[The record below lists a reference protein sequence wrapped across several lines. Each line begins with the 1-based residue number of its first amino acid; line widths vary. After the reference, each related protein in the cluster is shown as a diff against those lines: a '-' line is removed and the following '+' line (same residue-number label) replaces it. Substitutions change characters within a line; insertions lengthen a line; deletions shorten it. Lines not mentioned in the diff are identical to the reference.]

1 MNSGGRLGND
11 ACAADDRGEVPVIG
25 VEARVNVAAMPP
37 GEVLPTVSASGASR
51 AGGPGAENRMAAA
64 MGSVANLLSMTPTQL
79 TSAMSAGQS
88 MSTLAQASG
97 ISRADLLGAVTSG
110 LRAAAPQGAPTP
122 SDAMLTKIASNIVN
136 HTGQVGSAHRNGRGQ
151 ISAQAPA
158 SPESTVPAAA
168 TPAAARTTSAANLDV
183 LL

>member
-1 MNSGGRLGND
+1 
-11 ACAADDRGEVPVIG
+11 
-25 VEARVNVAAMPP
+25 
-37 GEVLPTVSASGASR
+37 
-51 AGGPGAENRMAAA
+51 
-64 MGSVANLLSMTPTQL
+64 
-79 TSAMSAGQS
+79 

-110 LRAAAPQGAPTP
+110 PRAAAPQGAPTP

-158 SPESTVPAAA
+158 NPESTVPAAA